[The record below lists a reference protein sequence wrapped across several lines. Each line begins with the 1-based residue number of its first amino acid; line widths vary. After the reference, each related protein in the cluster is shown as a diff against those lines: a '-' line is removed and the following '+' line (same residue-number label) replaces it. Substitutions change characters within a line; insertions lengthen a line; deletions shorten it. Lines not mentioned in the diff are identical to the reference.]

1 MNLRSLPH
9 LDLERLLVSE
19 SRIRYPFVWIQ
30 FPEIYQS
37 LKNTAERERA
47 IFLMKSSNKR
57 QSTFPSAKSKSR
69 ILRYTIIFRYLE
81 EMRRKRRDPPV
92 EMVNGQSV

>member
-37 LKNTAERERA
+37 PKNTAERE
-47 IFLMKSSNKR
+47 SNFSYGK
-57 QSTFPSAKSKSR
+57 QEQEAVYVSKC
-69 ILRYTIIFRYLE
+69 
-81 EMRRKRRDPPV
+81 KK
-92 EMVNGQSV
+92 

>member
-30 FPEIYQS
+30 FPRISQS
-37 LKNTAERERA
+37 LKNTAERA
-47 IFLMKSSNKR
+47 ILFSSNKR

-69 ILRYTIIFRYLE
+69 ILTIHNYFWHLE